1 MALYT
6 SKNHLSFIFLSDVF
20 KVQTSRTS
28 WFKRKEKFLLGFAW
42 LILLLHLIRRCGD
55 QNNNQMRK
63 QSKNTIFII
72 LGDFT
77 ITWASLTLQSKN
89 VWHKND
95 LKLEMW
101 NLLELI
107 VASVPQDFHYIVI
120 VTLYFRRKNHFPLI
134 YTFLYT
140 CMLLPDLICNVF
152 VFIQSIYTCIWI
164 YTETLWT
171 LTASKI
177 WEC

>member
-1 MALYT
+1 VIVCPPPTETNTFCTSSTYFTDRFENKHEAQMALYT

-107 VASVPQDFHYIVI
+107 VASVPQDFH
-120 VTLYFRRKNHFPLI
+120 
-134 YTFLYT
+134 
-140 CMLLPDLICNVF
+140 
-152 VFIQSIYTCIWI
+152 
-164 YTETLWT
+164 
-171 LTASKI
+171 
-177 WEC
+177 